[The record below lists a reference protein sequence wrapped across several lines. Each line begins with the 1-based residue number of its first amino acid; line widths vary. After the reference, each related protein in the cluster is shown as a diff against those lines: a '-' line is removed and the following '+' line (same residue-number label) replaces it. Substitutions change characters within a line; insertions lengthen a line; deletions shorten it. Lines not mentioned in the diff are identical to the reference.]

1 MPKKT
6 KYTPQLAKEICDRIA
21 TGESLRSICR
31 PDYMPP
37 ITTVMD
43 WIDKYLDF
51 TVQYARARELQADHL
66 AAEIIEIADD
76 SGFDARVDGSGNI
89 VIDHDA
95 INRARLRADVRK
107 WYAGKLRP
115 KVYGDRIET
124 ENKTTLE
131 AGDGLTL
138 LLEAIN
144 GQTRSK

>member
-6 KYTPQLAKEICDRIA
+6 KYTPQLAKDICDRIA
-21 TGESLRSICR
+21 TGESLRAICK
-31 PDYMPP
+31 PDDMPP

-43 WIDKYLDF
+43 WIDKYPDF
-51 TVQYARARELQADHL
+51 TVQYARARELQGDYY
-66 AAEIIEIADD
+66 AAETIEIADD
-76 SGFDARVDGSGNI
+76 SGFDARITGAGEI

-95 INRARLRADVRK
+95 IARAKLRVDTRR

-131 AGDGLTL
+131 AGDGLAL